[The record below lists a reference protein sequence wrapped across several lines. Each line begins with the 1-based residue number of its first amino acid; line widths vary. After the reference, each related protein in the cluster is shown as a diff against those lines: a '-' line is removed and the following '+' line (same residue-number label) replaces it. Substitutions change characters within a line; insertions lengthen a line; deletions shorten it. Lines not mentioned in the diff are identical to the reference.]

1 MKTSKNHCFFTNKP
15 CLWDSILHFSLSLTI
30 TRITITLSYKDV
42 LLTALTP
49 CGKPFLSS
57 LLALYMQPFGK

>member
-30 TRITITLSYKDV
+30 TRITLSYKNV
-42 LLTALTP
+42 LLSALTP
-49 CGKPFLSS
+49 CGKPFISS
-57 LLALYMQPFGK
+57 LLSLYIQPFYK